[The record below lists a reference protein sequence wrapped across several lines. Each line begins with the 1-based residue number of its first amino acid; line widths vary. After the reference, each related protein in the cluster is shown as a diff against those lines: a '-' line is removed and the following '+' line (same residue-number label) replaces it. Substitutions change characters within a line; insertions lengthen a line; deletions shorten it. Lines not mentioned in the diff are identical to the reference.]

1 MSRYRAIVR
10 FLATAAVV
18 VVGTAVVARAAGV
31 TTSGDH
37 IGAGQVATP
46 RCTSAAVTV
55 VETVTTTYVTGVT
68 VSGIPSSCAGA
79 TISVTM
85 AEGATVYYTPASQT
99 VPAGGGQVA
108 FAIPTNNVPVTAA
121 AEADVVMTG
130 P

>member
-1 MSRYRAIVR
+1 MSRSRAIVR

-18 VVGTAVVARAAGV
+18 MVGTAVVGRAAGLAD
-31 TTSGDH
+31 SSHD
-37 IGAGQVATP
+37 IGAGTVPTP
-46 RCTSAAVTV
+46 RCTSAALTV

-68 VSGIPSSCAGA
+68 VSSIPSSCAGA

-85 AEGATVYYTPASQT
+85 AEGPTVFYTPASQT
-99 VPAGGGQVA
+99 VPAGGGQVTV
-108 FAIPTNNVPVTAA
+108 AIPSGDIPVTAA